1 MKRAAWSIFDIYAL
15 PPDQDTDCNLFPLRQ
30 IRSFIDRNSA
40 FQLNTV
46 KTEPRNSLAQ
56 RSTSRRLFYNA
67 FDSQELQ
74 LQGVPKPPH
83 NLYSET
89 GLENPNFSCRGGR
102 MAMENWKQK
111 LQFGFRA
118 SIRWFQ
124 GALRSEQVLTIQAA
138 TTHCALLRLA
148 LFQDSWKSGNPTSG
162 D

>member
-1 MKRAAWSIFDIYAL
+1 ML

-56 RSTSRRLFYNA
+56 RSTSRRLFYDA

-89 GLENPNFSCRGGR
+89 RLENPNFSCGGVEWPGKTGSRNSSFVFVLPSDGSRGPY
-102 MAMENWKQK
+102 AVSKSLQSKQPPLIVRFYGSHISK
-111 LQFGFRA
+111 TPESQ
-118 SIRWFQ
+118 
-124 GALRSEQVLTIQAA
+124 ET
-138 TTHCALLRLA
+138 LLLVI
-148 LFQDSWKSGNPTSG
+148 K
-162 D
+162 